1 MTKVHERFLKYVA
14 FDTESDP
21 ESETCPS
28 SSKQLHLG
36 NYLVEEMKAI
46 GLSDVAM
53 DENGYVYGNIPSNVP
68 EGTAPK
74 LAFVAHMDTSPDLS
88 GANINA
94 RIVTNYDGGEI
105 VLNAAHNIKMSPE
118 SFDHLAHYKGQ
129 DLIVT
134 DGLTLLGADNK
145 AGIAEILS
153 MAEYLLNHSELKHG
167 PIKIAF
173 TPDEEIG
180 RGANLFDL
188 SRVDAD
194 FGYTVD
200 GGELGEVEYE
210 NFNAASAK
218 IKIHGT
224 NIHPGSAKGKMKN
237 AILIGMELHGML
249 PVFDNPAHT
258 EKYEGFNHL
267 NDIEG
272 TVEETSMLY
281 IIRDHDMKKF
291 EEKKA
296 MFKEIER
303 FLNFKYGEGTVVID
317 ITDSYFNMK
326 EKVLPHFHLIET
338 AMEAMKKLGIEPLVV
353 PVRGGTDGARLSYMG
368 LPCPNICTGGHNF
381 HGKFEYIPVQS
392 MEKTVEILIE
402 IVSAYSNWKA

>member
-1 MTKVHERFLKYVA
+1 MIKVHERFLKYVSY
-14 FDTESDP
+14 DTESDP

-28 SSKQLHLG
+28 TAKQLNLAKA
-36 NYLVEEMKAI
+36 LVEEMEAM
-46 GLSDVAM
+46 GLSEVGM
-53 DENGYVYGNIPSNVP
+53 DSNGYVYGTIPSNVP

-74 LAFVAHMDTSPDLS
+74 LAFIAHMDTSPDLS
-88 GANINA
+88 GANIKA
-94 RIVTNYDGGEI
+94 RIVSNYDGGEI
-105 VLNAAHNIKMSPE
+105 MLNAAHDIKMSPDT
-118 SFDHLAHYKGQ
+118 FDHLAHYIGQ

-145 AGIAEILS
+145 AGIAEILT
-153 MAEYLLNHSELKHG
+153 MAETLLNHPEIKRG

-173 TPDEEIG
+173 TPDEEVG

-188 SRVDAD
+188 DRLDAD

-224 NIHPGSAKGKMKN
+224 NIHPGSAKGKMKS
-237 AILIGMELHGML
+237 AILIAMELHGML
-249 PVFDNPAHT
+249 PVFDNPAFT
-258 EKYEGFNHL
+258 ENYEGFNHL

-272 TVEETSMLY
+272 NVEETSMLY

-296 MFKEIER
+296 IFKEIER
-303 FLNFKYGEGTVVID
+303 FLNIKYGAGTVNVEIV
-317 ITDSYFNMK
+317 DSYFNMR

-338 AMEAMKKLGIEPLVV
+338 AMTAMKKLGVEPLVV

-368 LPCPNICTGGHNF
+368 LPCPNLCTGGHNF

-392 MEKTVEILIE
+392 MEKTVEILLE
-402 IVSAYSNWKA
+402 VVSAYSNWKA